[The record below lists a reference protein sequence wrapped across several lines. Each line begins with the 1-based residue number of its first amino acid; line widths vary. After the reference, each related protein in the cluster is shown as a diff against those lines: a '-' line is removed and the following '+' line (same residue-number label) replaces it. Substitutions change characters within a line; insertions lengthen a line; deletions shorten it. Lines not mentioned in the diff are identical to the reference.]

1 MCHPAARTPK
11 TWRFYK
17 GTPVKYNMVLLN
29 ITALSESLAAVIADE
44 VQKPSIDVFSFAIS
58 QKKPN
63 TPENAKI
70 QFKFST
76 SHLTMQGKKEISK
89 NNSLSGSSDNRLSA
103 VAGFNSTT
111 TKMKQ
116 SSTNGSLTDTR
127 TNTSQGTVRTFF

>member
-1 MCHPAARTPK
+1 M
-11 TWRFYK
+11 
-17 GTPVKYNMVLLN
+17 KYNMVLLN
-29 ITALSESLAAVIADE
+29 ITALSESLAAAIADE

-63 TPENAKI
+63 TAENAKI
-70 QFKFST
+70 HFKFST
-76 SHLTMQGKKEISK
+76 SQLTMQGKKEISK

-103 VAGFNSTT
+103 VAGFNSTA

>member
-1 MCHPAARTPK
+1 M
-11 TWRFYK
+11 
-17 GTPVKYNMVLLN
+17 KYIMVLLN

-63 TPENAKI
+63 TAENAKI

-76 SHLTMQGKKEISK
+76 QLTMQGKKEISK

>member
-1 MCHPAARTPK
+1 
-11 TWRFYK
+11 
-17 GTPVKYNMVLLN
+17 MVLLN
-29 ITALSESLAAVIADE
+29 ITALSESLAAAIADE

-76 SHLTMQGKKEISK
+76 QLTMQGKKEISK